1 MCAPNTHCFV
11 ENTITFLTLDT
22 QQQQYVGKM
31 VNVWFNWGK
40 LAQNQLNLDNTGQ
53 QSVKMPVLLYQNEL
67 YTCILKF
74 TLYFC
79 IMVWQSFLT

>member
-1 MCAPNTHCFV
+1 MCAPNTRCFV
-11 ENTITFLTLDT
+11 ENTITFLTLGT

-31 VNVWFNWGK
+31 VNVWFNWEK
-40 LAQNQLNLDNTGQ
+40 FAQNQLNLDNTGQ
-53 QSVKMPVLLYQNEL
+53 QSVKMPVLLYQNEI

-74 TLYFC
+74 KLYYC